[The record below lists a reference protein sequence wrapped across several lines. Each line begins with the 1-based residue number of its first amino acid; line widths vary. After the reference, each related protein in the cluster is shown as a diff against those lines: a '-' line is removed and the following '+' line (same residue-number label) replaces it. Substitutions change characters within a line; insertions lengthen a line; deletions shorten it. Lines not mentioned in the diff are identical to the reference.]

1 MRWRAEILLALVA
14 PVALA
19 QRTIKVWPAAGAP
32 VAAALRQAHAG
43 DTVWLS
49 AGVYREPM
57 LVVDKPLVITGDRD
71 AILDGARATDILRIL
86 ADDVTVRGLTFRTVT
101 PSHVE
106 DRAAIHAGEVR
117 RCRILENRI
126 QNAYFGIYLA
136 GSRSCLVEGNTLQA
150 NGATEDGSGNGIHL
164 WTARDVTVRGN
175 VIAGH
180 RDGIYLEFTHDSR
193 IADNESRDNIRYGLH
208 FMYSDDCA
216 YERNRFHDNGA
227 GVAVMYT
234 HRVSMS
240 GNTFSHNLGPAAYGL
255 LLKEVYD
262 AHLSANRFEGNTAG
276 LVADGAGRVVV
287 SDNRFEDNGW
297 AVRLLASS
305 DSAVFTGN
313 EFRRNSFD
321 VSTNSRQSNAVLRG
335 NYWDAYRGYDLDRDG
350 IGDVPHRP
358 VSLFSLVVE
367 RYQPV
372 MALMRSPLVQLL
384 DGAERA
390 FPSLTPPTLEDR
402 APHMRP
408 RR

>member
-1 MRWRAEILLALVA
+1 MGET
-14 PVALA
+14 PVASAIRLA
-19 QRTIKVWPAAGAP
+19 RP
-32 VAAALRQAHAG
+32 G
-43 DTVWLS
+43 DTLWLS

-57 LVVDKPLVITGDRD
+57 IVVDKPLVITGDRD
-71 AILDGARATDILRIL
+71 AVLDGSRATDILRIL
-86 ADDVTVRGLTFRTVT
+86 ADDVTVRGLTFRTVR

-117 RCRILENRI
+117 RCRIQDNRI

-136 GSRSCLVEGNTLQA
+136 GARECLVEGNVLQA

-164 WTARDVTVRGN
+164 WTARDVTIRGN

-193 IADNESRDNIRYGLH
+193 IQDNDSRGNIRYGLH

-234 HRVSMS
+234 HRVSMI
-240 GNTFSHNLGPAAYGL
+240 GNTFAHNLGPAAYGL

-262 AHLSANRFEGNTAG
+262 AHLTANTFAFNTAG
-276 LVADGAGRVVV
+276 LVADGAGRIVA
-287 SDNRFEDNGW
+287 DGNRFEDNGW

-305 DSAVFTGN
+305 DSAVFTDN
-313 EFRRNSFD
+313 EFRRNTFD

-335 NYWDAYRGYDLDRDG
+335 NYWDAYRGYDLDHDG
-350 IGDVPHRP
+350 VGDVAHHP
-358 VSLFSLVVE
+358 VSLFSIVVE

-390 FPSLTPPTLEDR
+390 FPSLTPPSLEDT
-402 APHMRP
+402 APRMRP
-408 RR
+408 GR